1 MSNTLITD
9 DIIAKEALR
18 VLRNKMQVGALVNR
32 QFKKEFVKV
41 GDTVRVRKPVKFL
54 ALDSVN
60 GARTNQDVTEQYT
73 NVVINK
79 RKHVS
84 WNFSTQ
90 DLTLKIE
97 EYSARYI
104 APAMNVLADAVDLD
118 GLAEAANVYNAVGT
132 PGTTPASFAVF
143 GNAATKLDDECAPSD
158 MRSTVLSPAANWS
171 MADALKALPKESM
184 SEDLV
189 RKGALGRIAGSMMY
203 ASQNVAK
210 ITTGARGGTPAINGA
225 SQTGDTLAVD
235 GWSNSV
241 TNVVRAG
248 DVFTIAGVYAV
259 NPVNKAVSSVLRQFV
274 VTAAANS
281 TGGGAIAAMA
291 ISPAI
296 TTSGPYQNVSA
307 GPADDALLTFLGT
320 AATAYPANIMFHR
333 DAFTLVTV
341 PLELPRGAA
350 YKARAT
356 YEGLSVRVI
365 NDYDIDNDVDIIRLD
380 IMYGWKTIYP
390 ELACRIFG

>member
-1 MSNTLITD
+1 MSNTIITPTV
-9 DIIAKEALR
+9 IAKEGLR
-18 VLRNKMQVGALVNR
+18 VLRNKMQVGSLVHR

-41 GDTVRVRKPVKFL
+41 GDTVTIRKPVKFV
-54 ALDSVN
+54 ASD
-60 GARTNQDVTEQYT
+60 GATRVNQDVTET
-73 NVVINK
+73 TTSIVINK

-84 WNFSTQ
+84 WNFSTA

-97 EYSARYI
+97 DYSERYI
-104 APAMNVLADAVDLD
+104 QPAMNVLADQVDLD

-143 GNAATKLDDECAPSD
+143 GDAATKLDDEACPSD
-158 MRSTVLSPAANWS
+158 MRSTVLNPKANWS

-189 RKGALGRIAGSMMY
+189 RKGALGRIAGSMTY
-203 ASQNVAK
+203 ASQNVARL
-210 ITTGARGGTPAINGA
+210 TTGARGGTPAVNGA
-225 SQTGDTLAVD
+225 SQTGATLAVD

-241 TNVVRAG
+241 SNVVRAG
-248 DVFTIAGVYAV
+248 DVFTIPSVYAV

-333 DAFTLVTV
+333 DAFALVTV

-350 YKARAT
+350 YKARAS

-380 IMYGWKTIYP
+380 IMYGWKTLYP
-390 ELACRIFG
+390 ELACRLFG

>member
-9 DIIAKEALR
+9 SIIAKEGLR
-18 VLRNKMQVGALVNR
+18 VLRNKMQMGGLVHR
-32 QFKKEFVKV
+32 QFKKEFVKK
-41 GDTVRVRKPVKFL
+41 GDTVTIRKPVKFV
-54 ALDSVN
+54 ASD
-60 GARTNQDVTEQYT
+60 GATRVNQDVTET
-73 NVVINK
+73 TTSIVINK

-97 EYSARYI
+97 EYSERYI
-104 APAMNVLADAVDLD
+104 QPAMNVLADQVDLD
-118 GLAEAANVYNAVGT
+118 GLAEAVNVYNAVGT
-132 PGTTPASFAVF
+132 PGTTPNAFSIF
-143 GNAATKLDDECAPSD
+143 GDAATKLDDEATPSD
-158 MRSTVLSPAANWS
+158 MRSTVLSPKATWS

-189 RKGALGRIAGSMMY
+189 RKGALGKIAGSMTY
-203 ASQNVAK
+203 ASQNVAR
-210 ITTGARGGTPAINGA
+210 ITTGARGGTPLVNGA
-225 SQTGDTLAVD
+225 SQTGASLVTD
-235 GWSNSV
+235 GWSNSI

-248 DVFTIAGVYAV
+248 EVFTIAGVYAV

-281 TGGGAIAAMA
+281 GASTGPATLS

-296 TTSGPYQNVSA
+296 TTSTAYQNVSA
-307 GPADDALLTFLGT
+307 GPADDAALTFVGT
-320 AATAYPANIMFHR
+320 AATAYPANLMFHR
-333 DAFTLVTV
+333 DAFALVTV

-356 YEGLSVRVI
+356 HEGLSVRVI
-365 NDYDIDNDVDIIRLD
+365 NDYDVDNDVDIIRLD
-380 IMYGWKTIYP
+380 IMYGWKTLYP